1 MTEATQLPWTVD
13 GSHAADRDGV
23 QIWAGDVI
31 IADVIP
37 DQHNN
42 EIEHADLIV
51 KAVEAHDALVAALGE
66 TMSALSDIINASE
79 NEPYTPEELQRNTFG
94 KPVADAYAALEAAK

>member
-1 MTEATQLPWTVD
+1 MTETTQLPWIVD
-13 GSHAADRDGV
+13 SSHAKDRVGV

-37 DQHNN
+37 DQHDN

-51 KAVEAHDALVAALGE
+51 KAVNNWRK
-66 TMSALSDIINASE
+66 T
-79 NEPYTPEELQRNTFG
+79 
-94 KPVADAYAALEAAK
+94 LEQ

>member
-1 MTEATQLPWTVD
+1 IRMTEATKRPWTVD

-51 KAVEAHDALVAALGE
+51 KAV
-66 TMSALSDIINASE
+66 
-79 NEPYTPEELQRNTFG
+79 
-94 KPVADAYAALEAAK
+94 